1 MKAIRIV
8 NHSEGLTFCRFSP
21 ADNPS
26 LARVPAGG
34 RWVTDHH
41 MRRRVGLVAG
51 DDMLGEIE
59 IDGSEVEERVVVGGY
74 TQAAM
79 AQAGRRKASH
89 PEIRVHV
96 VRNSFV
102 GTGGKLV
109 GD

>member
-1 MKAIRIV
+1 M
-8 NHSEGLTFCRFSP
+8 H
-21 ADNPS
+21 
-26 LARVPAGG
+26 
-34 RWVTDHH
+34 
-41 MRRRVGLVAG
+41 RRLGLVAG
-51 DDMLGEIE
+51 DDMPDEIE
-59 IDGSEVEERVVVGGY
+59 IDGSEVEGRVVVGGY